1 MKTDRWFVEF
11 LCLGLL
17 LVLPVRAAPETVR
30 DGQSLP
36 VAWLM
41 QGGQQS
47 SEEEFRS
54 PARTQS
60 PFGLVITPLALD
72 VCAPADA
79 TYGIAVTQETPGYVD
94 PVTLVTAGQPAG
106 TTVGFS
112 QNPVFPPGA
121 SLLTV
126 GNTGAAPAG
135 SYDIVVTGI
144 APTATVSTT
153 VGLNLFTGTPG
164 QPSPIAPPD
173 GATGVS
179 ITPSFSWT
187 AVTQGHE
194 YLLDVATDAGF
205 SNVVYSA
212 AVAVPGHTVEI
223 PLDTNTL
230 YYWLVQASNACG
242 AGSYSDTYHFRT
254 VEAVFHYIYLPE
266 VTRDTAP

>member
-1 MKTDRWFVEF
+1 MKTGRWFVGF

-17 LVLPVRAAPETVR
+17 LVLPVGAAPETVR
-30 DGQSLP
+30 GGQILP
-36 VAWLM
+36 AGGLM
-41 QGGQQS
+41 QGDQPS
-47 SEEEFRS
+47 SEGELRS
-54 PARTQS
+54 PARTED
-60 PFGLVITPLALD
+60 PFRLVITPLELD

-79 TYGIAVTQETPGYVD
+79 TYDIAVTQETPGYVD
-94 PVTLVTAGQPAG
+94 PVTLITTGQPAG

-112 QNPVFPPGA
+112 QNPVFAPGN
-121 SLLTV
+121 SVLTV

-179 ITPSFSWT
+179 TTPSFSWT

-194 YLLDVATDAGF
+194 YLLEVATDAGF

-212 AVAVPGHTVEI
+212 AVTVPGHSAET
-223 PLDTNTL
+223 PLDADTL
-230 YYWLVQASNACG
+230 HYWRVRASNACG
-242 AGSYSDTYHFRT
+242 AGSYSETYQFRT
-254 VEAVFHYIYLPE
+254 AEPVLHSIYLPE
-266 VTRDTAP
+266 VIKESAP